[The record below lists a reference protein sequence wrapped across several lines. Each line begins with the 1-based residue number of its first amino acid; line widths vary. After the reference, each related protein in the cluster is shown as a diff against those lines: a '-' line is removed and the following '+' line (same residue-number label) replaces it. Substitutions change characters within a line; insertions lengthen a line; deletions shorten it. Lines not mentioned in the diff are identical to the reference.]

1 MDQRPDTLA
10 GWLPCRNIWTV
21 YCYQKDFFQRSRD
34 GRSCRLWCL
43 SFSPTST
50 VSKIKGDILPKKM
63 CFYIYLANYLW
74 VWKLI
79 IKSKFSIQMIQEE
92 LVSSSSSLC
101 EILQTSQCSLLSR
114 RPIIIPDDS
123 SVADGTCTLK
133 SPGLFITNVT
143 LIKFTVHLLEDEFY
157 VIN

>member
-1 MDQRPDTLA
+1 
-10 GWLPCRNIWTV
+10 
-21 YCYQKDFFQRSRD
+21 
-34 GRSCRLWCL
+34 
-43 SFSPTST
+43 
-50 VSKIKGDILPKKM
+50 M

-133 SPGLFITNVT
+133 SPGSFITNLT